1 MVRLLIVAALALA
14 AVGAAL
20 VLQRRRPRAD
30 LGPPQWHVPDVLDRH
45 DFDRPDAPWLVVEF
59 SSATCEACA
68 AVWERVRPLESVEV
82 AVQKV
87 EARTGRDLHLRYQID
102 AVPLVVVAD
111 GTGAVRA
118 HLLGPTT
125 AARAVG
131 HAGGASPRPRTRR
144 PSGRRTR
151 RRRRDPDRLAPA
163 PRGPQPALGD
173 RLVAAGW
180 PARSSATSI
189 RR

>member
-14 AVGAAL
+14 AVGVAL

-30 LGPPQWHVPDVLDRH
+30 LGPPQWHIPDALDRH

-82 AVQKV
+82 AVQNV
-87 EARTGRDLHLRYQID
+87 EARTGRDLHLRYRID

-125 AARAVG
+125 AAELWGTLAELRRA
-131 HAGGASPRPRTRR
+131 ADAA
-144 PSGRRTR
+144 PSGGG
-151 RRRRDPDRLAPA
+151 PEPPA
-163 PRGPQPALGD
+163 
-173 RLVAAGW
+173 
-180 PARSSATSI
+180 
-189 RR
+189 